1 MAESQSPNPGPFD
14 VKTVKELIE
23 LMDKF
28 DLSEVDLN
36 DGDQRI
42 RLRRGGKLA
51 AAVPSLPTLIP
62 QPVTA
67 PVAVASAPAATAP
80 APAAS
85 TPPPAASGKQYL
97 EIKSELVGTF
107 YSRPA
112 PDKEPFVKVG
122 SKVTPD
128 TVVCTVEAMKIFNSI
143 TAKVSGTIAEILVKD
158 GQFVEYDQVLFKV
171 DAG

>member
-42 RLRRGGKLA
+42 RLRRGGKIA
-51 AAVPSLPTLIP
+51 TAVSTLPNLIP
-62 QPVTA
+62 QPITA
-67 PVAVASAPAATAP
+67 PTTVASTSIANSPTPPTASNPTAP
-80 APAAS
+80 S
-85 TPPPAASGKQYL
+85 EKKYL

-122 SKVTPD
+122 TKVTPD

>member
-51 AAVPSLPTLIP
+51 TAVPSLPTLIP

-67 PVAVASAPAATAP
+67 PVAVASAPAANAT

>member
-1 MAESQSPNPGPFD
+1 VAESQSPNPGPFD